1 MGGGRHGG
9 ANGPAMISTVMAQN
23 GNMNVYVE
31 ALGTVTPVYTV
42 SVEALVAGQ
51 ITNLSYREG
60 QHVHTGDPLVHIDPR
75 PYQAAATEAQ
85 DTNLRILRAQ
95 LEHAI
100 AVLLGKPPA
109 SFSIPRS
116 PLMATPPAIPVD
128 VPSQLL
134 QRRPDIAAAE
144 RAVYAANVEIGVARS
159 AFFPAV
165 TLSAAG
171 GFEGS
176 TLARLP
182 NWSSRVWS
190 LGASAGQTVFNAG
203 LLPAVAKYR
212 AAYESSVAQYRQTV
226 LSAFQSVEDNLVEL
240 CVLKTEI
247 QQQQV
252 AVNYSQKSL
261 DLALYQYKLGINSYL
276 EVITAQTTLLT
287 NRQTLVTLYTQ
298 QMMDAVQLVED
309 LGGGWDASQLPKA

>member
-1 MGGGRHGG
+1 M
-9 ANGPAMISTVMAQN
+9 
-23 GNMNVYVE
+23 
-31 ALGTVTPVYTV
+31 
-42 SVEALVAGQ
+42 
-51 ITNLSYREG
+51 
-60 QHVHTGDPLVHIDPR
+60 
-75 PYQAAATEAQ
+75 
-85 DTNLRILRAQ
+85 
-95 LEHAI
+95 
-100 AVLLGKPPA
+100 
-109 SFSIPRS
+109 
-116 PLMATPPAIPVD
+116 
-128 VPSQLL
+128 
-134 QRRPDIAAAE
+134 
-144 RAVYAANVEIGVARS
+144 
-159 AFFPAV
+159 
-165 TLSAAG
+165 
-171 GFEGS
+171 
-176 TLARLP
+176 
-182 NWSSRVWS
+182 
-190 LGASAGQTVFNAG
+190 
-203 LLPAVAKYR
+203 AKYR